1 MGLFERREDGRVG
14 VRECGEQRGGGG
26 GSVYSEVK
34 HVVAVGGAPDLKGA
48 DGQSSLAL
56 SL

>member
-1 MGLFERREDGRVG
+1 MGVG
-14 VRECGEQRGGGG
+14 ECGEQRGGGG
-26 GSVYSEVK
+26 GSVNSEVK
-34 HVVAVGGAPDLKGA
+34 HVVVVGGAPDLKGA